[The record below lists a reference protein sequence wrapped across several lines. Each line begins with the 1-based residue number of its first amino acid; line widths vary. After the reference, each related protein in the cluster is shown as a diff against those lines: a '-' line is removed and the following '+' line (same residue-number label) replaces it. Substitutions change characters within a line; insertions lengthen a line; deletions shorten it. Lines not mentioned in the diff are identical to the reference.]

1 MADDFAKPNGIAFS
15 PDESQL
21 YIVDTGRSHGAE
33 FPKHMRRFDVNGET
47 LSGGAV
53 FAESEVGMF
62 DGMRLDIH
70 GNIWTS
76 SGDGI
81 RCYGA
86 DGVLLGIVRIP
97 EVVANC
103 AFGGLKRNRL
113 FICGTT
119 SLYSVYLNTRGA

>member
-1 MADDFAKPNGIAFS
+1 MCNIALSSIFIFGADGIS
-15 PDESQL
+15 L
-21 YIVDTGRSHGAE
+21 T
-33 FPKHMRRFDVNGET
+33 
-47 LSGGAV
+47 GGAV

-62 DGMRLDIH
+62 DGMRVDVQ

-76 SGDGI
+76 SGDGV
-81 RCYGA
+81 RCYAG
-86 DGVLLGIVRIP
+86 DGTLIGLVRIP

-103 AFGGLKRNRL
+103 CFGGAKRNRL